1 MKLKFFDL
9 AAFIDAYRQIENTQ
23 LPFSLAYQ
31 LFCIKKEVD
40 ECIGFYRDKYNA
52 CLEQYAQKEEN
63 GTYKM
68 SPDGSSILLKEE
80 TLSEARQKFFEID
93 NYEFPLNSKPIPITA
108 FETLTLSP
116 SSLTGLLPFIEKA
129 E

>member
-9 AAFIDAYRQIENTQ
+9 AAFMDAYQQIKDNS

-31 LFCIKKEVD
+31 LSCISKEVN
-40 ECIGFYRDKYNA
+40 ECIAFYRDQYNA

-93 NYEFPLNSKPIPITA
+93 NYEFPLNSKPIPIAA
-108 FETLTLSP
+108 FETLNLSP
-116 SSLTGLLPFIEKA
+116 SNLTGLLPFIEKA

>member
-1 MKLKFFDL
+1 MKLKFLDL
-9 AAFIDAYRQIENTQ
+9 AAFMDAYQQIKDNS

-31 LFCIKKEVD
+31 LSCISKEVN
-40 ECIGFYRDKYNA
+40 ECIAFYRDQYNS
-52 CLEQYAQKEEN
+52 CLEKYAQKEEN

-68 SPDGSSILLKEE
+68 SPDGSAILLKEE

-116 SSLTGLLPFIEKA
+116 SNLTGLLPFIEKT